1 MQSKIARSL
10 ICSLIALFTVL
21 CPMASF
27 AAPATLSADA
37 VSNTS
42 NLIVITNPPSFSSTT
57 QKGVVFCGYGKNGTT
72 VTLYLFNSTT
82 QRYEQMAVYGTPVT
96 ATINASGVFWKK
108 VNLPN
113 GLNKV
118 LIYAQCGNSVQV
130 VRREVS
136 VLNSSLAD
144 KIKDYTVNMSSALQ
158 MCR

>member
-1 MQSKIARSL
+1 MQRFKRRAV
-10 ICSLIALFTVL
+10 CFLIAVFTLL
-21 CPMASF
+21 CPAASL
-27 AAPATLSADA
+27 AAPATLAAST
-37 VSNTS
+37 VSNAS

-57 QKGVVFCGYGKNGTT
+57 QKGVVFCGYGNNNTK
-72 VTLYLFNSTT
+72 VTLYLFNNTT
-82 QRYEQMAVYGTPVT
+82 QRYEQMAVYGVPVT

-118 LIYAQCGNSVQV
+118 LIYAENGNSVQV

-136 VLNSSLAD
+136 VLSASLAD

-158 MCR
+158 MGR